1 MADAVRVEHAVEAR
15 SICPQFGIGPL
26 CDEVVDHPFLFA
38 GGQIEDICREA
49 LFCLGQ
55 RPGHHLC
62 RACGGFEAGVCAT
75 TQMLG
80 GVDGVG

>member
-1 MADAVRVEHAVEAR
+1 MADAVRGVEHAVEGAFDL
-15 SICPQFGIGPL
+15 PQFGIGPL

-55 RPGHHLC
+55 RSGHDLC
-62 RACGGFEAGVCAT
+62 EEGAAASKQVRA
-75 TQMLG
+75 
-80 GVDGVG
+80 